1 MEPCCTSWQVVAR
14 TSSSSNSMIRTLLHK
29 KGQTCSFG
37 NSLFPTRTAKVFSV
51 IDSLTSHHSGFLH
64 ISPQRCGHVF
74 ITTWGKLVSKSLS
87 SHAKH
92 VSLGTR
98 LACLLTPG
106 WISRRGPKPRVCVRV
121 PLSYYSLHSC
131 SVSGEIFGHNRT
143 KS

>member
-1 MEPCCTSWQVVAR
+1 MEPCCTSWQVVALVVHQ
-14 TSSSSNSMIRTLLHK
+14 TAWFGHYCTK
-29 KGQTCSFG
+29 KGTKHVALG